1 MQNNIQSLETKIKLT
16 EDEKGKLESYKQ
28 ELIALREK
36 KMEGV
41 LLRSRAR
48 WVAEG
53 EKITKYFCAFEKRNY
68 VSKQMIRLTL
78 NNGEEIYETKDIIKE
93 VKMFYERL
101 YSDRQ
106 LEDCEILDLV
116 EDIPTLTVQ
125 EKTSLEGEITLDEA
139 SVALKNMKN
148 NKSPGSDGFTVEFFK
163 LFWRQLGAFVVKSLN
178 NGFRKGII
186 INAERR
192 NNNMHTKREQIKRPD
207 KKLEAN
213 FTP

>member
-1 MQNNIQSLETKIKLT
+1 
-16 EDEKGKLESYKQ
+16 
-28 ELIALREK
+28 
-36 KMEGV
+36 
-41 LLRSRAR
+41 
-48 WVAEG
+48 
-53 EKITKYFCAFEKRNY
+53 
-68 VSKQMIRLTL
+68 MIRLTL

-148 NKSPGSDGFTVEFFK
+148 NKSPGFDGFIFEFFK
-163 LFWRQLGAFVVKSLN
+163 
-178 NGFRKGII
+178 GFLATAGCIRC
-186 INAERR
+186 
-192 NNNMHTKREQIKRPD
+192 
-207 KKLEAN
+207 
-213 FTP
+213 

>member
-1 MQNNIQSLETKIKLT
+1 
-16 EDEKGKLESYKQ
+16 
-28 ELIALREK
+28 
-36 KMEGV
+36 
-41 LLRSRAR
+41 
-48 WVAEG
+48 
-53 EKITKYFCAFEKRNY
+53 
-68 VSKQMIRLTL
+68 
-78 NNGEEIYETKDIIKE
+78 
-93 VKMFYERL
+93 MFYERL

-148 NKSPGSDGFTVEFFK
+148 NKSPGSDGFTVEFFNFFSSF
-163 LFWRQLGAFVVKSLN
+163 FWRQLGAFVVKSLN
-178 NGFRKGII
+178 NGFRKGELSSTQKEGII
-186 INAERR
+186 ICIPKGN
-192 NNNMHTKREQIKRPD
+192 KSKDLI

>member
-1 MQNNIQSLETKIKLT
+1 MKKRVDQEKERDLQNNIQSLETRIKLT
-16 EDEKGKLESYKQ
+16 EDEKGKLKSYKQ

-53 EKITKYFCAFEKRNY
+53 EKKITTYFCALEKRNY

-78 NNGEEIYETKDIIKE
+78 NNGEEIYETKEIIKA

-148 NKSPGSDGFTVEFFK
+148 NKSPGSDGFTVEFFVVVFCF
-163 LFWRQLGAFVVKSLN
+163 LFLFFCDSWVHSLLN
-178 NGFRKGII
+178 
-186 INAERR
+186 
-192 NNNMHTKREQIKRPD
+192 H
-207 KKLEAN
+207 
-213 FTP
+213 

>member
-1 MQNNIQSLETKIKLT
+1 
-16 EDEKGKLESYKQ
+16 
-28 ELIALREK
+28 
-36 KMEGV
+36 
-41 LLRSRAR
+41 
-48 WVAEG
+48 
-53 EKITKYFCAFEKRNY
+53 
-68 VSKQMIRLTL
+68 MIRLTL
-78 NNGEEIYETKDIIKE
+78 NNGEEIYETKDIITE

-163 LFWRQLGAFVVKSLN
+163 MFLATAGCIRC
-178 NGFRKGII
+178 
-186 INAERR
+186 
-192 NNNMHTKREQIKRPD
+192 
-207 KKLEAN
+207 
-213 FTP
+213 